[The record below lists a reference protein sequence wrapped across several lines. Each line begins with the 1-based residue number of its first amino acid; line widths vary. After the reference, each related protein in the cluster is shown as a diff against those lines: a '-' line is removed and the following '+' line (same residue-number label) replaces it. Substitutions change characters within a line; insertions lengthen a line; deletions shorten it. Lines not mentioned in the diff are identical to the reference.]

1 MSTKV
6 NLSIVTIIV
15 SFIACTTISKS
26 HAIIDPCF
34 RQNNAV
40 LRADRNVV
48 IAENMLDRTIL
59 NADNVQNS
67 IAIQIAN
74 LQARVAD
81 AQAQVSAANALAN
94 GQNGG
99 CVVTGLFFGFGR
111 LGGCLGGSIA
121 NNAARRARAQANVNS
136 SIARLNSY
144 IIYAEGR
151 TRREQQRI
159 VNAQEQLARRRAELD
174 VANNALNQCRIQSV
188 TTTNPY

>member
-1 MSTKV
+1 MTTKV
-6 NLSIVTIIV
+6 NL
-15 SFIACTTISKS
+15 FIAIMVAAAISCATISSS
-26 HAIIDPCF
+26 HAIPDPCF
-34 RQNNAV
+34 RQNNAA

-81 AQAQVSAANALAN
+81 AQAQVTAANALAN
-94 GQNGG
+94 GQTGG

-121 NNAARRARAQANVNS
+121 NSAARRARAQANVNS

-144 IIYAEGR
+144 IIFAEGR

-159 VNAQEQLARRRAELD
+159 VNAQDQLARRRAELD
-174 VANNALNQCRIQSV
+174 VANNALNQCRLQTAV
-188 TTTNPY
+188 APTTF